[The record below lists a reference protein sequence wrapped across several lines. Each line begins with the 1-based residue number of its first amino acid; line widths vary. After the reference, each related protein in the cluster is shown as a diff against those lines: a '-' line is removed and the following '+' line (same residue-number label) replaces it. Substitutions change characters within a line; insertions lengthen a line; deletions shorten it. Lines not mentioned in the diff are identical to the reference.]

1 MRNRYSLPQITL
13 HWLTLL
19 MVILTYAAM
28 LLSDT
33 VPDEDRTLVK
43 NLHFN
48 FGISVWLLM
57 LVRLWLRHKN
67 TIPPITPKLPDWQ
80 LLGAHI
86 LHWCLYLMFL
96 SLPILGVLAQA
107 YGGKTWFLLDWQV
120 PQWVTPNDEA
130 RAYLKQIHEL
140 IANLGYFV
148 IGAHALAALY
158 HHYIRRDDTL
168 RRMMPGK

>member
-1 MRNRYSLPQITL
+1 MRSRYSLPQMTL

-33 VPDEDRTLVK
+33 VPDEDRTLVR

-48 FGISVWLLM
+48 FGISVWILM
-57 LVRLWLRHKN
+57 LLRLWLRHRN
-67 TIPPITPKLPDWQ
+67 ATPTITPPLPDWQ

-86 LHWCLYLMFL
+86 LHWGLYLMFL
-96 SLPILGVLAQA
+96 SLPVLGILTQA
-107 YGGKTWFLLDWQV
+107 YGGRTWFLLNWQV
-120 PQWVTPNDEA
+120 PQWVTPNSEV
-130 RAYLKQIHEL
+130 RGYLKQTHEF

-148 IGAHALAALY
+148 IGIHGIAALY
-158 HHYIRRDDTL
+158 HHYVRRDDTL

>member
-67 TIPPITPKLPDWQ
+67 TIPPITPRLPDWQ

-96 SLPILGVLAQA
+96 
-107 YGGKTWFLLDWQV
+107 
-120 PQWVTPNDEA
+120 
-130 RAYLKQIHEL
+130 
-140 IANLGYFV
+140 
-148 IGAHALAALY
+148 
-158 HHYIRRDDTL
+158 
-168 RRMMPGK
+168 